1 MIDKYTFLR
10 VKDWFI
16 VCLQLNRDELAFE
29 YDLVSHKFKFH
40 QDLIDF
46 LDVIN
51 GGQFVRCKRF
61 GPSVRDEW
69 ESNALN
75 SILEEAKKFEILKNV
90 RCDTSEKYR
99 YELVQELIKKMK
111 IWHPYCMIV
120 CNFLANSKPTNTPEK
135 YTNLRILCK
144 YWIDCQRALENNCR
158 FEFQLSAQFI

>member
-1 MIDKYTFLR
+1 MIDKNTMLR
-10 VKDWFI
+10 VKAWFI
-16 VCLQLNRDELAFE
+16 VCLQQGWNDLHFE
-29 YDLVSHKFKFH
+29 EGLLCRKFNFH
-40 QDLIDF
+40 QDLINF
-46 LDVIN
+46 LDEIN
-51 GGQFVRCKRF
+51 SRQFVRCKSF
-61 GPSVRDEW
+61 EPCVRDAW

-90 RCDTSEKYR
+90 RCDVNEVYR
-99 YELVQELIKKMK
+99 YELVHELIKKMK

-120 CNFLANSKPTNTPEK
+120 CNFLANAKPTNTPEK